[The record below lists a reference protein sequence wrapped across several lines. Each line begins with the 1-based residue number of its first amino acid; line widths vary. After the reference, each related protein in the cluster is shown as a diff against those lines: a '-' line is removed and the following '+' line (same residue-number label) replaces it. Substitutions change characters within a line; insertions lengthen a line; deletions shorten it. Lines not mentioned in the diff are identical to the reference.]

1 MIHSLTPCA
10 KTRTTAAATLVFG
23 LFLTACAAD
32 LRESPQKATDTPLR
46 EPAAVALL
54 TAAVEA
60 HGMTDLDAR
69 YATYEATGADD
80 WRGLMGNMGELWP
93 WESDRM
99 ALRYTVGDFDGQVE
113 ALEGEHAGETYGLQ
127 SFDFY
132 AGKGAAADTD
142 IPDDERVSFGLT
154 A

>member
-1 MIHSLTPCA
+1 MYRPFSPLAVISVAL
-10 KTRTTAAATLVFG
+10 ATFS
-23 LFLTACAAD
+23 CAAD
-32 LRESPQKATDTPLR
+32 LRESPQKSADTPLR

-60 HGMTDLDAR
+60 HGMTDLDTR

-93 WESDRM
+93 WKSDRM
-99 ALRYTVGDFDGQVE
+99 ALRYTVGDFNGQVG
-113 ALEGEHAGETYGLQ
+113 ALEGEHAGTAYGLQ

-132 AGKGAAADTD
+132 ADKGGAADADVN
-142 IPDDERVSFGLT
+142 DDERVSFGLT